1 MCPVA
6 TPLADRHQRGQ
17 RNIKLISKHRAF
29 VLVKEKNLQSWE
41 IRLVLL
47 IVFLMLASI
56 NIKTHRVL
64 RRVADLESN
73 CPNAIRMGIE

>member
-17 RNIKLISKHRAF
+17 AIKLISKHRAF
-29 VLVKEKNLQSWE
+29 VLIKEKNLQSWV

-47 IVFLMLASI
+47 IVLMMLDSI
-56 NIKTHRVL
+56 NIKTHRVSRPL
-64 RRVADLESN
+64 AGLGSN
-73 CPNAIRMGIE
+73 CPDAIRMGME